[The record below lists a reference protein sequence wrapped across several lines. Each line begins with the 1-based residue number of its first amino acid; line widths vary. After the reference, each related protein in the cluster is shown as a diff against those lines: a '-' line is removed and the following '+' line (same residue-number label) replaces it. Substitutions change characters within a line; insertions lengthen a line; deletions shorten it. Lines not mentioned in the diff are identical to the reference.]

1 MFNIDMFEIGKSN
14 RLRGAVLLIGTL
26 GLLASFAA
34 TAAPGAAPPSAR
46 IAIPG
51 GTHGVDFDDLQYF
64 PAIDRVAIP
73 AAQTGDLDLI
83 NPKNNAVTVIADVAA
98 KTAAPGSDDRG
109 ATSAAYGDGYIFTG
123 DHGDASI
130 VIIAASNDKVVAHA
144 RLAANYDYIRFLPSR
159 QELWVTEPHAHR
171 IEILKFTHA
180 EKPALEHEAFIDIPG
195 GPEALQVDAARD
207 RAYTNLWT
215 DHTLAISLSKRRIVA
230 RWPNGCRGSR
240 GLALT
245 GHWLFVGC
253 KEGRAV
259 TLDVTHD
266 GKHVSA
272 AATGAGVDIIAYN
285 PRLHHLYVPGAKSE
299 TLTVLNVTSAG
310 RLRPDAAYRTAKGA
324 HCVATDDHSKAYVC
338 DPEHG
343 RILVIDDR

>member
-1 MFNIDMFEIGKSN
+1 MFNIDILN
-14 RLRGAVLLIGTL
+14 RRWRALPLLAGL
-26 GLLASFAA
+26 GLLTTFTA
-34 TAAPGAAPPSAR
+34 TAAARVAPPSAK

-51 GTHGVDFDDLQYF
+51 GAHGVDFDDLQYF

-83 NPKNNAVTVIADVAA
+83 NPKDNAVTVIADVAA

-123 DHGDASI
+123 DHGSAGI
-130 VIIAASNDKVVAHA
+130 VIIGASNKKIVARA
-144 RLAANYDYIRFLPSR
+144 KLAANYDYIRFLPSR

-180 EKPALEHEAFIDIPG
+180 SKPTLRHEAFVDIPG
-195 GPEALQVDAARD
+195 GPEALQIDAARD

-215 DHTLAISLSKRRIVA
+215 DHTIVISLSKRRIVA
-230 RWPNGCRGSR
+230 RWANGCRGSR

-259 TLDVTHD
+259 TLDVTHN
-266 GKHVSA
+266 GRHVSA
-272 AATGAGVDIIAYN
+272 AKTGAGVDIIAYN
-285 PRLHHLYVPGAKSE
+285 PNLHHLYMPGAKSK
-299 TLTVLNVTSAG
+299 TLTVLNVTPAG
-310 RLRPDAAYRTAKGA
+310 RLRPDAVYRTAKGA

-343 RILVIDDR
+343 QILVIDDRASSK

>member
-1 MFNIDMFEIGKSN
+1 MFDIDILN
-14 RLRGAVLLIGTL
+14 WRRGALLLIGVL
-26 GLLASFAA
+26 GLVAGFAA
-34 TAAPGAAPPSAR
+34 IAAEGIAPPSAT

-51 GTHGVDFDDLQYF
+51 GGHGIDFDDLQYF

-83 NPKNNAVTVIADVAA
+83 DPDTNAVTVIPDVAA
-98 KTAAPGSDDRG
+98 KTPAPGGDDRG
-109 ATSAAYGDGYIFTG
+109 ATSAAYGGGYIFTG
-123 DHGDASI
+123 DHGRTGI
-130 VIIAASNDKVVAHA
+130 VIIDASSRKIVARA
-144 RLAANYDYIRFLPSR
+144 RLSANYDYIRFLPSR

-171 IEILKFTHA
+171 IEIFRFVHA
-180 EKPALEHEAFIDIPG
+180 SKPALEHEAFIDIPG
-195 GPEALQVDAARD
+195 GPEALQIDADRN
-207 RAYTNLWT
+207 RAYTNLWS

-240 GLALT
+240 GLALA

-259 TLDVTHD
+259 TLDVTQD

-285 PRLHHLYVPGAKSE
+285 PKLHHLYVPGAASG
-299 TLTVLNVTSAG
+299 TLTVLNVTPAG
-310 RLRPDAAYRTAKGA
+310 RLREDAVYRTAKGA
-324 HCVATDDHSKAYVC
+324 HCVATGDDKAFVC

-343 RILVIDDR
+343 RILVIDDRATGS

>member
-1 MFNIDMFEIGKSN
+1 MFNINLFEIGKSN
-14 RLRGAVLLIGTL
+14 RLCAAALLTGTL
-26 GLLASFAA
+26 GLLAGFAA
-34 TAAPGAAPPSAR
+34 TAAPGVAPPSAK

-83 NPKNNAVTVIADVAA
+83 NPKDNAVTVIADVAA

-123 DHGDASI
+123 DHGSAGI
-130 VIIAASNDKVVAHA
+130 VIIAAHSRHFVGRAK
-144 RLAANYDYIRFLPSR
+144 LAANYDYIRFLPQR

-171 IEILKFTHA
+171 IEIFKFAHTT
-180 EKPALEHEAFIDIPG
+180 KPALKHEAFIDIPG

-207 RAYTNLWT
+207 RAYTNLWS

-259 TLDVTHD
+259 TLDVSHN

-285 PRLHHLYVPGAKSE
+285 PHLHHLYVPGAKSE
-299 TLTVLNVTSAG
+299 TLTVLNVTAAG
-310 RLRPDAAYRTAKGA
+310 RLRPDAVYRAAKGS
-324 HCVATDDHSKAYVC
+324 HCVTTDDHSKAYVC

-343 RILVIDDR
+343 QILVIDDR